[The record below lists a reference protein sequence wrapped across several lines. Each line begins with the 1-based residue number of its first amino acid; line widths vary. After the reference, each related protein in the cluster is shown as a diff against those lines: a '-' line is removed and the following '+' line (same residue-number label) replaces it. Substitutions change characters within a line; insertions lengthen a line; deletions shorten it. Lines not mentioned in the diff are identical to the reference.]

1 MPRSYQKL
9 FKQKIVVTHIG
20 RIKLGFRLF
29 ADDLT
34 TFFIT
39 ALTLLILDSYT
50 PLFLLNYVVNRWL
63 IILGGALLFTCAA
76 RKLDPDGKPLVR
88 YLFGVVAYLCRSH
101 VGDGF
106 RRIDRRLARRHG
118 KATRLVAAAKV
129 VWTRGDLPLP
139 VTVYGDSWRFT
150 SGTHL
155 DVRLKRGK
163 TVLHKAGRFGRPG
176 RYRVSRL
183 RPGRY
188 EVEDRRLSRRDS

>member
-1 MPRSYQKL
+1 M
-9 FKQKIVVTHIG
+9 
-20 RIKLGFRLF
+20 KLGFRLF
-29 ADDLT
+29 ADDVT

-39 ALTLLILDSYT
+39 TFVLLILDSYT

-63 IILGGALLFTCAA
+63 LILGGALAVTWAA

-88 YLFGVVAYLCRSH
+88 YLFGAVAHLFRSH

-106 RRIDRRLARRHG
+106 RRFDHRLARRQG
-118 KATRLVAAAKV
+118 KRTRVGTSAKV

-139 VTVYGDSWRFT
+139 VTVYGDGFRFE

-155 DVRLKRGK
+155 DVLLRRGR
-163 TVLHKAGRFGRPG
+163 TVLKKAGRFHRSG
-176 RYRVSRL
+176 RYRVPGL

-188 EVEDRRLSRRDS
+188 EVQQRMLVRRDG